1 MGQCCPVWGCWGGL
15 ESLSSCWR
23 SVTHPWAQ
31 LGSSW
36 NPLSGAAA
44 GRVGEE
50 GAASAWN
57 VPLSSDSIQQLIKAL
72 SWLISSVWI
81 PPDCWELR
89 GTGAMTYSVW
99 AAFIGWIV
107 STDGNPGILFPLA
120 VLAFGYFQIKIH
132 GLWSTDPLIVVGF
145 LVLVD
150 FNLILCSDNSVSAQ
164 KYIVHSLV
172 LRILRIIVE

>member
-1 MGQCCPVWGCWGGL
+1 MGSAVLSEAVVLTG
-15 ESLSSCWR
+15 SLPSCWR

-36 NPLSGAAA
+36 NSLSGAAA
-44 GRVGEE
+44 GRVGAE

-57 VPLSSDSIQQLIKAL
+57 VPQGSESIQQLMQAL
-72 SWLISSVWI
+72 SWPISPAWI

-89 GTGAMTYSVW
+89 GAGAMTYSLW

-120 VLAFGYFQIKIH
+120 ALAFGCFQIKIR
-132 GLWSTDPLIVVGF
+132 GLWPIDPLIVVWF
-145 LVLVD
+145 SVLVA
-150 FNLILCSDNSVSAQ
+150 FNLVWCSGNSVSAP
-164 KYIVHSLV
+164 KYIVHLWV
-172 LRILRIIVE
+172 LRIIVE